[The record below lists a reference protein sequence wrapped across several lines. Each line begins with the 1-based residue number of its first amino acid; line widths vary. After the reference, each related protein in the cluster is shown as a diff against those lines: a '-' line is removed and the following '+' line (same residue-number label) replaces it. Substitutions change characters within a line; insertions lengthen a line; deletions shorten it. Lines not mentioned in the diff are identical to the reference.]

1 MKKYIFLLTIKF
13 ISAQFNY
20 SGEINPYVM
29 NRTSNK
35 TQINL
40 PYRIISLDLGYTIG
54 NLDIKTVS
62 ALEHR
67 NNPSEWE
74 YDIRELYLAYYPSW
88 GEVKVGKQIHA
99 WGAADGNNPPDNIN
113 AYDY

>member
-62 ALEHR
+62 KKTNMLFENYAYFHEHYTQFKIIFLQR
-67 NNPSEWE
+67 
-74 YDIRELYLAYYPSW
+74 W
-88 GEVKVGKQIHA
+88 G
-99 WGAADGNNPPDNIN
+99 
-113 AYDY
+113 